1 MIEHVCPAVDTSTTT
16 SVYSSPEANV
26 ILLEAI
32 KASLGFRLLS
42 SLSRA

>member
-16 SVYSSPEANV
+16 FVYSSLEAHV
-26 ILLEAI
+26 TLLEAI
-32 KASLGFRLLS
+32 KASLGFRQLS